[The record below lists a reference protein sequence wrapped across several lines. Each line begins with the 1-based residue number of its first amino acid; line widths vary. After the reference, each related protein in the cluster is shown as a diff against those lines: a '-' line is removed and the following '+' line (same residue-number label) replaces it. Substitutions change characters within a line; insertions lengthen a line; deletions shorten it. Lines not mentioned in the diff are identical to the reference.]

1 LVNPIPSGLCRPS
14 HRTEEQKDRA
24 SVEKGFCCLS
34 PYFALSVAV
43 KADVAKGPRKTVRRA
58 GTPAKVE
65 QAHQAFSGRLS
76 ALKNPL
82 QAEAREST
90 SL

>member
-1 LVNPIPSGLCRPS
+1 LLAVSIL
-14 HRTEEQKDRA
+14 HIQE
-24 SVEKGFCCLS
+24 F
-34 PYFALSVAV
+34 FVAPFV
-43 KADVAKGPRKTVRRA
+43 AHDIAKGPRKTVRRA

-90 SL
+90 SS